1 VNSALLSLLTGLV
14 SGTITAVVTYYATLY
29 KARLELTIEYDKE
42 LRKNR
47 MAAYKELWPLMKPL
61 ARYSVEQPITYEI
74 VKDTSERMRDWYFDV
89 GGIFL
94 SRESRQ
100 PYFKM
105 KESMQQI
112 VDDSELQKDQQQA
125 LGERRLRLLTQQG
138 TKLREALSNDVGS
151 RRSPF
156 I

>member
-1 VNSALLSLLTGLV
+1 MNTTLLSLLAGLV
-14 SGTITAVVTYYATLY
+14 SGAITAVVTYFATLS

-47 MAAYKELWPLMKPL
+47 MEAYEELWPLMKPL
-61 ARYSVEQPITYEI
+61 ARYSVEQPITYQI
-74 VKDTSERMRDWYFDV
+74 VRDTSEKMRDWYFGK

-94 SRESRQ
+94 SRKSRK
-100 PYFKM
+100 PYFAM
-105 KESMQQI
+105 KELMQKI
-112 VDDSELQKDQQQA
+112 IDDSELRKDQQHP
-125 LGERRLRLLTQQG
+125 LSERRLRSLTKQG
-138 TKLREALSNDVGS
+138 TRLREALSNDVGS